1 MVLLGKNYCMIKQAA
16 EILKQPKRLLL
27 LIMAI
32 VGLALIYLL
41 QESLILSSF
50 INTQIPANTEFIFKK
65 LIRVTLNDL
74 CMLLFLYAWF
84 NSKSITKLGLWVQ
97 AVDTFIL
104 LPIYLLIKLSVE
116 GNSEISTPLL
126 SQWHRL
132 IVNPTLMLLLI
143 PAIYYQR
150 FKESSSTKHE

>member
-1 MVLLGKNYCMIKQAA
+1 MRSHLADI
-16 EILKQPKRLLL
+16 IKQPKRLLL
-27 LIMAI
+27 ITLA
-32 VGLALIYLL
+32 VAGLALIYLL
-41 QESLILSSF
+41 QESLILSSILPF
-50 INTQIPANTEFIFKK
+50 EISSNIEFIFKK

-84 NSKSITKLGLWVQ
+84 NDKNIIKLGLWVQ
-97 AVDTFIL
+97 AIDTFIL
-104 LPIYLLIKLSVE
+104 LPIYLLVKLSVE
-116 GNSEISTPLL
+116 GASEISTPLL

>member
-1 MVLLGKNYCMIKQAA
+1 MKKELI
-16 EILKQPKRLLL
+16 EILKQPQRLLL
-27 LIMAI
+27 LILSIA
-32 VGLALIYLL
+32 GLALIYLL
-41 QESLILSSF
+41 QESLTPSSLL
-50 INTQIPANTEFIFKK
+50 NTQIPASTDFILKK

-97 AVDTFIL
+97 AIDTFIL
-104 LPIYLLIKLSVE
+104 LPVYLIIKLNFE
-116 GNSEISTPLL
+116 GTSEISTPLL

-150 FKESSSTKHE
+150 FTESSSTQHD

>member
-1 MVLLGKNYCMIKQAA
+1 MKKELVD
-16 EILKQPKRLLL
+16 ILKQPQRLLL
-27 LIMAI
+27 LTLSFA
-32 VGLALIYLL
+32 GLALIYLL
-41 QESLILSSF
+41 QESLTPSSLL
-50 INTQIPANTEFIFKK
+50 NAQIPESSDFILKK
-65 LIRVTLNDL
+65 LVRVTLNDL

-97 AVDTFIL
+97 AIDTFIL
-104 LPIYLLIKLSVE
+104 LPVYIIIKLNFE
-116 GNSEISTPLL
+116 GTSEISAPLL

-150 FKESSSTKHE
+150 FTESSSTHHD

>member
-1 MVLLGKNYCMIKQAA
+1 MINQVV

-27 LIMAI
+27 LVLSIT
-32 VGLALIYLL
+32 GLALIYLL
-41 QESLILSSF
+41 QESLTLSALLT
-50 INTQIPANTEFIFKK
+50 IQLADNVEFVFKK

-84 NSKSITKLGLWVQ
+84 NNRSIIKLGLWVQ
-97 AVDTFIL
+97 AADTFIL

-116 GNSEISTPLL
+116 GTSEISTPLL

-150 FKESSSTKHE
+150 FKESSSTQHE

>member
-1 MVLLGKNYCMIKQAA
+1 MRKQFT
-16 EILKQPKRLLL
+16 EMLTKPKRLLL
-27 LIMAI
+27 LTMAI
-32 VGLALIYLL
+32 SGLAIIYLL
-41 QESLILSSF
+41 QESLILSA
-50 INTQIPANTEFIFKK
+50 IIPVQISSNVEFIFKK

-74 CMLLFLYAWF
+74 FMLLFLYAWF
-84 NSKSITKLGLWVQ
+84 NDKSIIKLGLWVQ
-97 AVDTFIL
+97 AIDTFIL
-104 LPIYLLIKLSVE
+104 LPIYLIIKLSVE
-116 GNSEISTPLL
+116 GSSEISTPLL

>member
-1 MVLLGKNYCMIKQAA
+1 MKKELA
-16 EILKQPKRLLL
+16 EILKQPQRLLL
-27 LIMAI
+27 LSLSIT
-32 VGLALIYLL
+32 GLALIYLL
-41 QESLILSSF
+41 QESLTPSSLL
-50 INTQIPANTEFIFKK
+50 NTQIPASTDFILKK
-65 LIRVTLNDL
+65 LVRVTLNDL

-97 AVDTFIL
+97 AIDTFIL
-104 LPIYLLIKLSVE
+104 LPVYLIIKLNFE
-116 GNSEISTPLL
+116 GTSEISTPLL

-150 FKESSSTKHE
+150 FTESSST